1 MAESPV
7 EDQELL
13 RQLRKGNETAF
24 TALYERYQGAIY
36 RFALHM
42 SGNTAT
48 AEEVTQEVFMLLI
61 GNRKGYQVEKG
72 PLGNYLF
79 GIARNLT
86 RRVMQRSRLDL
97 PIEEEWLDTGDAG
110 LTSDLDVLS
119 ELSNSELLEFLR
131 KAVLALPEQY
141 REVVA
146 LCDLE
151 EISYADAGALL
162 ECSPGTVASRLH
174 RARTRAFGHSR
185 SADGRLA
192 QRAPRLRPARIA
204 APPAIGAPR
213 QAPRRA
219 RGGVPAQ
226 PRPCRDPSPAPAAPP
241 APRCRSG
248 PCPASVPSA

>member
-1 MAESPV
+1 MADSPL

-13 RQLRKGNETAF
+13 RQLGKGNETAF
-24 TALYERYQGAIY
+24 TSLYERYQGAIF

-42 SGNTAT
+42 SGNAAT

-61 GNRKGYQVEKG
+61 GNAKGYQADKG
-72 PLGNYLF
+72 TLGNYLF
-79 GIARNLT
+79 GVARNLT
-86 RRVMQRSRLDL
+86 RRVVQRSRLDL

-119 ELSNSELLEFLR
+119 DLSNSELLDLLR

-151 EISYADAGALL
+151 EMSYAEAAALL

-174 RARTRAFGHSR
+174 RARAMLKTKLSF
-185 SADGRLA
+185 
-192 QRAPRLRPARIA
+192 QRC
-204 APPAIGAPR
+204 
-213 QAPRRA
+213 
-219 RGGVPAQ
+219 VK
-226 PRPCRDPSPAPAAPP
+226 
-241 APRCRSG
+241 
-248 PCPASVPSA
+248 

>member
-1 MAESPV
+1 MERFFQFEQWITGARAAPSRAMAESPL

-13 RQLRKGNETAF
+13 RQLSKGNEAAF
-24 TALYERYQGAIY
+24 TALYERYQGPLY

-61 GNRKGYQVEKG
+61 GSPKGYEAAKG
-72 PLGNYLF
+72 PVGGYLF

-86 RRVMQRSRLDL
+86 RRVLQRSRLDL
-97 PIEEEWLDTGDAG
+97 PIEEEWLDTGEAG

-119 ELSNSELLEFLR
+119 ELSNSEVLKYLR

-151 EISYADAGALL
+151 EMSYADAAALL

-174 RARTRAFGHSR
+174 RARTMLKTKLSY
-185 SADGRLA
+185 
-192 QRAPRLRPARIA
+192 QR
-204 APPAIGAPR
+204 
-213 QAPRRA
+213 
-219 RGGVPAQ
+219 
-226 PRPCRDPSPAPAAPP
+226 CMK
-241 APRCRSG
+241 
-248 PCPASVPSA
+248 

>member
-1 MAESPV
+1 MADSPV

-24 TALYERYQGAIY
+24 TALYDRYQAAIY

-48 AEEVTQEVFMLLI
+48 AEEATQEVFMLLI
-61 GNRKGYQVEKG
+61 GNPKGYQADKG
-72 PLGNYLF
+72 SLGNYLF
-79 GIARNLT
+79 GVARNLT
-86 RRVMQRSRLDL
+86 RRMIQKSRLDL
-97 PIEEEWLDTGDAG
+97 PIEEEWLDSGDAG

-119 ELSNSELLEFLR
+119 ELSNTELLDILR

-151 EISYADAGALL
+151 EMSYADAGTLL

-174 RARTRAFGHSR
+174 RARAMLKTKLSF
-185 SADGRLA
+185 
-192 QRAPRLRPARIA
+192 QK
-204 APPAIGAPR
+204 
-213 QAPRRA
+213 
-219 RGGVPAQ
+219 
-226 PRPCRDPSPAPAAPP
+226 CMK
-241 APRCRSG
+241 
-248 PCPASVPSA
+248 

>member
-1 MAESPV
+1 MAESPL

-13 RQLRKGNETAF
+13 RQLSKGRETAF
-24 TALYERYQGAIY
+24 TAFYERYQGPLY

-48 AEEVTQEVFMLLI
+48 AEDVTQEVFMLLI
-61 GNRKGYQVEKG
+61 RNPKGYEADKG
-72 PLGNYLF
+72 PIGGYLF

-86 RRVMQRSRLDL
+86 RRVLQRSRLDM

-119 ELSNSELLEFLR
+119 ELSNSELLDFLR

-151 EISYADAGALL
+151 EMSYADAAALL
-162 ECSPGTVASRLH
+162 DCSPGTVASRLH
-174 RARTRAFGHSR
+174 RARTILKTKLSC
-185 SADGRLA
+185 
-192 QRAPRLRPARIA
+192 QKC
-204 APPAIGAPR
+204 
-213 QAPRRA
+213 
-219 RGGVPAQ
+219 VK
-226 PRPCRDPSPAPAAPP
+226 
-241 APRCRSG
+241 
-248 PCPASVPSA
+248 